1 MEHRWSVRKP
11 HRCRIVVDTPRHGR
25 IPATLKDVGI
35 GGMFIATDGV
45 TLPLNTPLQVAFSLL
60 RDTDRDDFRLPA
72 MVVRQESMGA
82 AVMFLDIDVET
93 LRALR
98 LALYESNKP
107 EVMHDPSAP
116 LPSKDDRPTQM
127 SRVAHG

>member
-25 IPATLKDVGI
+25 IPATLRDVGI

-45 TLPLNTPLQVAFSLL
+45 KLPLNTPLQVAFSLL
-60 RDTDRDDFRLPA
+60 RDTDRNDFRLPA
-72 MVVRQESMGA
+72 MVVRQESTGA
-82 AVMFLDIDVET
+82 GIMFLDIDVET

-98 LALYESNKP
+98 RTLYEFNKP
-107 EVMHDPSAP
+107 GITRDPSAP
-116 LPSKDDRPTQM
+116 LTSKDDRPVQVP
-127 SRVAHG
+127 RVAHG